1 MIQICF
7 NKLESEFLYWKN
19 DEFNLRYTCYK
30 LHTIN
35 QFDLTETVFLRC
47 LPTKLVKKDVMN
59 KKKKTLKK
67 KATLK
72 LLEKVENK
80 IDS

>member
-1 MIQICF
+1 MT
-7 NKLESEFLYWKN
+7 
-19 DEFNLRYTCYK
+19 NLIYDIHATNC
-30 LHTIN
+30 HTIN
-35 QFDLTETVFLRC
+35 QFNLTETVFLRS

-59 KKKKTLKK
+59 NKKKTLIK

-72 LLEKVENK
+72 LLEKVKNK